1 MALDVLSVP
10 PMSADVERLFSS
22 CGGMLDSSRNRL
34 EANTIGI
41 VQTLRSWQKAGLV
54 QTKDHFLQLPESYE
68 RSLKEWK
75 KLTGGQEGEKEVSGA
90 NEVIEV

>member
-41 VQTLRSWQKAGLV
+41 
-54 QTKDHFLQLPESYE
+54 LPESYE